1 MRSRIEEKREKK
13 QRMENRK
20 MKIFMKKVQ
29 KSKRE
34 LIGREELQVE

>member
-20 MKIFMKKVQ
+20 MKILMKKVQ

>member
-20 MKIFMKKVQ
+20 MKILMKKVQ

-34 LIGREELQVE
+34 LIGHEELQVE